1 MIGDIW
7 KDSSI
12 QELFKKNRYDFH
24 IFDNLDKVAPP
35 KYTPTHEDILR
46 CRRKTTGLVQTS
58 FVYKNLKFNLHD
70 VGGQRSER
78 KKWASCSE
86 GVTALLFVASTSEY
100 DQKCYED
107 DLTNRMQ
114 ESLSIF
120 SEQVNGNFFKEIP
133 VIILLNKIDV
143 FKEKMKVK
151 DLSSAYPEYTGGS
164 DVEKGLEFIRQE
176 FRNYNT
182 HKKDR
187 IHFFVTQA
195 TDRDGVKE
203 TLDKIKELIV
213 ELQSTK

>member
-1 MIGDIW
+1 
-7 KDSSI
+7 
-12 QELFKKNRYDFH
+12 
-24 IFDNLDKVAPP
+24 
-35 KYTPTHEDILR
+35 
-46 CRRKTTGLVQTS
+46 
-58 FVYKNLKFNLHD
+58 
-70 VGGQRSER
+70 
-78 KKWASCSE
+78 
-86 GVTALLFVASTSEY
+86 
-100 DQKCYED
+100 
-107 DLTNRMQ
+107 
-114 ESLSIF
+114 
-120 SEQVNGNFFKEIP
+120 
-133 VIILLNKIDV
+133 
-143 FKEKMKVK
+143 MKVK